1 MTNADIIRQ
10 KFGDVFED
18 DLIEYLAKDAIVTPV
33 LEGNKLIKRGTSFQY
48 IVLLLDG
55 TMKVSRTDEESGQ
68 EHLLF
73 YLSGRD
79 SCAATFVL
87 CNNKFNI
94 SEIDMKAETD
104 SMVLLIPRN
113 KMNELLANFKSWR
126 DFVLETFGEKI
137 KEFLDTLD
145 SITFMKLDE
154 RLIRYLRDRAKVLN
168 TNELEI
174 THQEIAND
182 LTTSR
187 VVISRLLKILE
198 RDGHI
203 RLHRNLIEL
212 VDL

>member
-10 KFGDVFED
+10 KFGDIFEE
-18 DLIEYLAKDAIVTPV
+18 DLIEDLAKDAIVTPV
-33 LEGNKLIKRGTSFQY
+33 LQGNKLIKRGTSFQY

-55 TMKVSRTDEESGQ
+55 TMKISRTDDETGQ

-73 YLSGRD
+73 YLSGTD
-79 SCAATFVL
+79 SCAASFVL
-87 CNNKFNI
+87 CNNKHNV
-94 SEIDMKAETD
+94 SEIDMEAETD
-104 SMVLLIPRN
+104 SMVLLVPRN
-113 KMNELLANFKSWR
+113 KMNDLLANYNSWR
-126 DFVLETFGEKI
+126 NFVLETFGEKI

-168 TNELEI
+168 TKELEI
-174 THQEIAND
+174 THQEIAKD

-187 VVISRLLKILE
+187 VVISRLLKMLE